1 MQECKK
7 VICFCKIVEKHFEK
21 ENSEEEEE
29 EKEKE
34 YEKKSWA
41 YLKSENRIL
50 GHGFLVRLSCL
61 SKTE

>member
-21 ENSEEEEE
+21 ENSEEGE

-34 YEKKSWA
+34 YEKKS
-41 YLKSENRIL
+41 
-50 GHGFLVRLSCL
+50 
-61 SKTE
+61 

>member
-7 VICFCKIVEKHFEK
+7 VIFCKIVEKHFEK

-34 YEKKSWA
+34 YEKKS
-41 YLKSENRIL
+41 
-50 GHGFLVRLSCL
+50 
-61 SKTE
+61 

>member
-1 MQECKK
+1 M
-7 VICFCKIVEKHFEK
+7 EKHFEK

-50 GHGFLVRLSCL
+50 GHGFLVRLSCM
-61 SKTE
+61 SETE